1 MSSPN
6 FQIKTM
12 KKLLF
17 FFGLIIAAGCTN
29 AQTYNPPATIPPYH
43 ILTTDSVYE
52 TPANLKSNKP
62 VMIIYFSPDCSHC
75 QHLMYEMKPKMD
87 DFKNVQVVMITFAEP
102 LKASQ
107 VFYRDFDLKKHPNFK
122 VGTEG
127 YTYVV
132 QKFYQVRTT
141 PYIALYDKGHKLA
154 KFYDKPP
161 KIDELAAEAKKL

>member
-1 MSSPN
+1 
-6 FQIKTM
+6 M

-17 FFGLIIAAGCTN
+17 FFGLIIAAGCAN
-29 AQTYNPPATIPPYH
+29 AQSTPPPSYNPPATIPPYH
-43 ILTTDSVYE
+43 ILTTDSVYN
-52 TPANLKSNKP
+52 TPANLKKNKA

-75 QHLMYEMKPKMD
+75 QHLMYELKPKMA

-107 VFYRDFDLKKHPNFK
+107 VFYRDFDLKKYPNFT

-132 QKFYQVRTT
+132 QRFYQVRTT
-141 PYIALYDKGHKLA
+141 PYIALYDKSHKLV
-154 KFYDKPP
+154 KYFDKAP
-161 KIDELAAEAKKL
+161 KADEIADAAKKL